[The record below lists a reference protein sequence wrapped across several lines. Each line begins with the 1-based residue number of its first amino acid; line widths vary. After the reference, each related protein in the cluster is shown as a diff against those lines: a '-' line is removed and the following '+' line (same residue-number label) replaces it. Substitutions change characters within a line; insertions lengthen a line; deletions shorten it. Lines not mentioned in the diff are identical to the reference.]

1 MAHLACDA
9 VEDAIGSDMETH
21 KSITGKNDC
30 YHVPQADIVQ
40 FSVIHLLSM
49 IIELKEHYYTSLEAA

>member
-1 MAHLACDA
+1 
-9 VEDAIGSDMETH
+9 METH